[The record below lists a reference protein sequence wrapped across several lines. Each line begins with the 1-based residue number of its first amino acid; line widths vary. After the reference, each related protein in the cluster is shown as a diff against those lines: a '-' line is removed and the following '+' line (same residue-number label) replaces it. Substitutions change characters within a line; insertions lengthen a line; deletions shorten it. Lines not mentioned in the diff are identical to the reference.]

1 MPELPK
7 STLSNLR
14 QYLPGA
20 ESSPAT
26 PNQLPQQ
33 QLSKREP
40 VKHLLIGSAQAVTIT
55 IHRLHLIGY
64 ASVGDWSP
72 LLPTAN
78 PDEVMS
84 ILIRQLLM

>member
-1 MPELPK
+1 MMTQVQKFVEYQNDA
-7 STLSNLR
+7 SEN
-14 QYLPGA
+14 
-20 ESSPAT
+20 SSP
-26 PNQLPQQ
+26 Q
-33 QLSKREP
+33 REP
-40 VKHLLIGSAQAVTIT
+40 IKHVLIGSPQAVTST

-84 ILIRQLLM
+84 ILIRQILIQ